1 MIHNTQ
7 DKNQAAEERNQ
18 DTQRF
23 VRQVRLAT
31 PRKYTTQEKIHIVL
45 EGHAGLRFSTSGS
58 GSDRVSGTVNGL
70 TIEHGE
76 PAAETDLATA
86 WGVNN
91 TVLLELE
98 DRIYITETGAGTVSV
113 SDDSGS
119 DFQIVGTPAEF
130 MEENTNFDISAA
142 LLHFIGDDDDVDDED

>member
-1 MIHNTQ
+1 M
-7 DKNQAAEERNQ
+7 D
-18 DTQRF
+18 
-23 VRQVRLAT
+23 
-31 PRKYTTQEKIHIVL
+31 
-45 EGHAGLRFSTSGS
+45 
-58 GSDRVSGTVNGL
+58 GL

-76 PAAETDLATA
+76 PVAETDLATA

-98 DRIYITETGAGTVSV
+98 DRIYIAEIGAVTVSV
-113 SDDSGS
+113 SDDCGS

-142 LLHFIGDDDDVDDED
+142 LLHFIGYDDDVDDED

>member
-1 MIHNTQ
+1 M
-7 DKNQAAEERNQ
+7 D
-18 DTQRF
+18 
-23 VRQVRLAT
+23 
-31 PRKYTTQEKIHIVL
+31 
-45 EGHAGLRFSTSGS
+45 
-58 GSDRVSGTVNGL
+58 GL

-142 LLHFIGDDDDVDDED
+142 LLHFIGDDDDVDEVKQRTDKEGVPHQHWQPRSVPKCD